1 VPQTDRVHLGDL
13 TLPELTAWLGV
24 RGEKPFRA
32 RQVFRWLNL
41 KGAASFDEMTD
52 LPARVREQLAA
63 TTTLRGLAPAGVE
76 GDAEGTRKLLFRT
89 PRGEPVEAVLIPM
102 AGSYTL
108 CVSSQAGCRLGCAFC
123 LTGALALS
131 GRSLTAGQIVDQ
143 FREAVRVAGDPLA
156 IDNVVFMGM
165 GEPLFNYRGVTRAIA
180 ILTDEHGRN
189 YSTRRITVSTA
200 GVAPLIPRLVAETGV
215 QIAISLNAV
224 DPDLRERLMPVTR
237 RWSLPALRRAL
248 ADVPLAQRR
257 RLTIEYVLLGGV
269 NDGEEHARALAD
281 WLEGLRAKVNVI
293 PFNEHAAAP
302 FQSPSEERLDRF
314 VFVLVQRRLPV
325 QVRRSRGRDL
335 KAACGQLGASLDYQQ
350 FLSERDDDE

>member
-1 VPQTDRVHLGDL
+1 MSAPLPHLGNL
-13 TLPELTAWLGV
+13 TLPELTRWLGDL
-24 RGEKPFRA
+24 GESPFRA
-32 RQVFRWLNL
+32 RQVFRWLNQ
-41 KGAASFDEMTD
+41 KGAASFDEMADVPT
-52 LPARVREQLAA
+52 RVRARLAERA
-63 TTTLRGLAPAGVE
+63 VLRGLAPAGVE

-102 AGSYTL
+102 AGAHTL

-123 LTGALALS
+123 LTGALAQS

-143 FREAVRVAGDPLA
+143 FREAVRAIGDPQA

-165 GEPLFNYRGVTRAIA
+165 GEPLLNYRGVTRAIA

-215 QIAISLNAV
+215 QIAVSLNAV
-224 DPDLRERLMPVTR
+224 DPALRERLMPVTR
-237 RWSLPALRRAL
+237 RWSLPVLREALL
-248 ADVPLAQRR
+248 AVPLAQRR
-257 RLTIEYVLLGGV
+257 RLTIEYVLLADV

-302 FQSPSEERLDRF
+302 FRSPTDERLDRF
-314 VFVLVQRRLPV
+314 VLVLVQRKLPV

-335 KAACGQLGASLDYQQ
+335 GAACGQLGAALDEVA
-350 FLSERDDDE
+350 FVSPRDDDA